1 MGHNYLRPCSPEK
14 KLRQK
19 VAKYKN
25 VPRAD
30 SPGYKNVPRAESPDY
45 KKGNVGLAALET
57 LLYLGLTA

>member
-1 MGHNYLRPCSPEK
+1 MLRKKSGGLLIYFLETTCSPEK

-25 VPRAD
+25 VPRVD
-30 SPGYKNVPRAESPDY
+30 SLDYK